1 LSGTFRPYE
10 KLVEI
15 TILGRHFLVPD
26 KNTLLR
32 CFQFISPQTIP
43 FARFCWNQE
52 CEYCRVTCQLSDDDA
67 ERSVASCEFMVSA
80 GLGISSL
87 SPELQ
92 TCLQAKLGV
101 READEVCSAPA
112 DVSAD

>member
-1 LSGTFRPYE
+1 MNSLSGTFRPYE

-15 TILGRHFLVPD
+15 NILGRHFLVPD

-32 CFQFISPQTIP
+32 CFQFISPETIL

-52 CEYCRVTCQLSDDDA
+52 CEYCRVSCRLPDDDA
-67 ERSVASCEFMVSA
+67 ERMVPSCQFMASA
-80 GLGISSL
+80 GLSISSL

-101 READEVCSAPA
+101 QEEVCPTTSDA
-112 DVSAD
+112 

>member
-80 GLGISSL
+80 GLRISSL